1 MSDEK
6 LVDGFG
12 EVEKDAIGEIMN
24 ITMGSAATAV
34 SNMLSAKVWI
44 TTPTVTVVSAKD
56 LSFPELEPSI
66 MVKIK
71 YIQGVEGQNVL
82 VLKQN
87 DVQLILD
94 QLMGL
99 PLEVTDDFKF
109 DEMNISAVC
118 EVMNQMMG
126 ASATALSEI
135 IDTTIDISTPEAI
148 VQDNGTTVSSL
159 YDLSENDNVV
169 SIKFN
174 LTIDGVI
181 NSEFISI
188 LSIDLAKEMANK
200 MMAGYGG
207 SLEDTAKPA
216 EPAPAPQPAAPAP
229 APAPASAPAADP
241 SASSSGGTLSQNE
254 IEALINGSAAS
265 APSANS
271 TPAAG
276 TAAPDMNMGMQMP
289 GNMPNNAM
297 PNNAMP
303 NNMGMQNNGMMPNN
317 AMPNQPMQNMG
328 MPNQQMQGNMMGMQ
342 GSNMPNNMGMQ
353 QYGYDPNM
361 QQNSPYGMYPQQMN
375 GQMQPNMYGQS
386 YGQPY
391 GQQYNQPYSQP
402 AVNIQPVKL
411 QNFESNEKS
420 NLTQEQNNNLNLL
433 MGVPLNVSVE
443 IGSTT
448 KKVKEILEFSQGTII
463 ELERQAGAPV
473 DIIVN
478 GNLIAKGDVVVIDDN
493 FAVRITEIIKSKFL
507 DNLGKE

>member
-34 SNMLSAKVWI
+34 SNLLSAKVWI
-44 TTPTVTVVSAKD
+44 TTPTVTVMSAKD

-66 MVKIK
+66 MVRIK
-71 YIQGVEGQNVL
+71 YIQGVSGQNVL

-126 ASATALSEI
+126 AAATALSEI
-135 IDTTIDISTPEAI
+135 IDTTVDISTPEAI
-148 VQDNGTTVSSL
+148 VEDSQKLISDL
-159 YDLSENDNVV
+159 YDVNGDENVV

-181 NSEFISI
+181 NSEFISVLTI
-188 LSIDLAKEMANK
+188 NLAKEMAEK
-200 MMAGYGG
+200 MMAGY
-207 SLEDTAKPA
+207 
-216 EPAPAPQPAAPAP
+216 
-229 APAPASAPAADP
+229 SAAADET
-241 SASSSGGTLSQNE
+241 AT
-254 IEALINGSAAS
+254 A
-265 APSANS
+265 S
-271 TPAAG
+271 TPAADTPTEPASG
-276 TAAPDMNMGMQMP
+276 GSTLSQAEIESLLNGGTGGAAAPASQPTAAPQPTPTPQPMPQQPMQAAP
-289 GNMPNNAM
+289 QQTAPQQAM
-297 PNNAMP
+297 PNGMP
-303 NNMGMQNNGMMPNN
+303 Q
-317 AMPNQPMQNMG
+317 QPMQG
-328 MPNQQMQGNMMGMQ
+328 MQPNMQGM
-342 GSNMPNNMGMQ
+342 
-353 QYGYDPNM
+353 YGYDPNM
-361 QQNSPYGMYPQQMN
+361 QQYGMYGQMPQGQPMPNMYPQQ
-375 GQMQPNMYGQS
+375 
-386 YGQPY
+386 PY
-391 GQQYNQPYSQP
+391 GYPPQQPQM
-402 AVNIQPVKL
+402 NIQPVQL
-411 QNFESNEKS
+411 QNFATYNNASLNK
-420 NLTQEQNNNLNLL
+420 EQNDNLKLL

-448 KKVKEILEFSQGTII
+448 KKVKEILEFTQGTII

-473 DIIVN
+473 DIVVN
-478 GNLIAKGDVVVIDDN
+478 GNLIARGDVVVIDDN
-493 FAVRITEIIKSKFL
+493 FAVRITEIIRSKFL

>member
-12 EVEKDAIGEIMN
+12 DVEKDAIGEIMN

-34 SNMLSAKVWI
+34 SNLLSAKVWI

-66 MVKIK
+66 MVRIK
-71 YIQGVEGQNVL
+71 YVQGVTGQNVL

-99 PLEVTDDFKF
+99 PLEITDDFKF

-126 ASATALSEI
+126 AAATALSEI
-135 IDTTIDISTPEAI
+135 IDTTVDISTPEAI
-148 VQDNGTTVSSL
+148 VEDSQKLIADL
-159 YDLSENDNVV
+159 YDVNGAENVV

-181 NSEFISI
+181 NSEFISV
-188 LSIDLAKEMANK
+188 LTIDLAKEMAEK
-200 MMAGYGG
+200 MMAGY
-207 SLEDTAKPA
+207 SAAADEASA
-216 EPAPAPQPAAPAP
+216 PAAPAP
-229 APAPASAPAADP
+229 EPAPAAPTAPAPSG
-241 SASSSGGTLSQNE
+241 SSLSQAE
-254 IEALINGSAAS
+254 IEAMVSGGAAANP
-265 APSANS
+265 AP
-271 TPAAG
+271 TPQPQP
-276 TAAPDMNMGMQMP
+276 APMP
-289 GNMPNNAM
+289 QANMPQQNIPQAM
-297 PNNAMP
+297 PNAPQGMP
-303 NNMGMQNNGMMPNN
+303 Q
-317 AMPNQPMQNMG
+317 QPMQG
-328 MPNQQMQGNMMGMQ
+328 M
-342 GSNMPNNMGMQ
+342 
-353 QYGYDPNM
+353 YGYDPNM
-361 QQNSPYGMYPQQMN
+361 QQQYGMYGQMPQGQPMPNMYPQQ
-375 GQMQPNMYGQS
+375 
-386 YGQPY
+386 PY
-391 GQQYNQPYSQP
+391 GYPQQPQM
-402 AVNIQPVKL
+402 NIQPVQL
-411 QNFESNEKS
+411 QNFAAYNNASLSKDQND
-420 NLTQEQNNNLNLL
+420 NLKLL

-448 KKVKEILEFSQGTII
+448 KKVKEILEFTQGTII

-473 DIIVN
+473 DIVVN

-493 FAVRITEIIKSKFL
+493 FAVRITEIIRSKFL

>member
-34 SNMLSAKVWI
+34 SNLLSAKVWI
-44 TTPTVTVVSAKD
+44 TTPTVTVISAKD

-66 MVKIK
+66 MVRIK
-71 YIQGVEGQNVL
+71 YIQGVSGQNVL

-126 ASATALSEI
+126 AAATALSEI
-135 IDTTIDISTPEAI
+135 IDTTVDISTPEAI
-148 VQDNGTTVSSL
+148 VEDSQKLISDLYEVNG
-159 YDLSENDNVV
+159 DENVV

-181 NSEFISI
+181 NSEFISV
-188 LSIDLAKEMANK
+188 LTIDLAKEMAEK
-200 MMAGYGG
+200 MMAGY
-207 SLEDTAKPA
+207 SAAADEAATA
-216 EPAPAPQPAAPAP
+216 
-229 APAPASAPAADP
+229 STPAADTP
-241 SASSSGGTLSQNE
+241 TEPASSGATLSQAE
-254 IEALINGSAAS
+254 IEALLNGAGGAAAS
-265 APSANS
+265 S
-271 TPAAG
+271 TPQP
-276 TAAPDMNMGMQMP
+276 TPTPQPMPQMPQQPMQAAPQQTAP
-289 GNMPNNAM
+289 QQAM
-297 PNNAMP
+297 PNGMP
-303 NNMGMQNNGMMPNN
+303 QRQMQQGM
-317 AMPNQPMQNMG
+317 PMQG
-328 MPNQQMQGNMMGMQ
+328 M
-342 GSNMPNNMGMQ
+342 
-353 QYGYDPNM
+353 YGYDPNM
-361 QQNSPYGMYPQQMN
+361 QQYGMYGQMPQGQPMPNMYPQQ
-375 GQMQPNMYGQS
+375 
-386 YGQPY
+386 PY
-391 GQQYNQPYSQP
+391 GYPQQQPQP
-402 AVNIQPVKL
+402 QMNIQPVQL
-411 QNFESNEKS
+411 QNFATYNNASLNK
-420 NLTQEQNNNLNLL
+420 EQNDNLKLL

-448 KKVKEILEFSQGTII
+448 KKVKEILEFTQGTII

-473 DIIVN
+473 DIVVN
-478 GNLIAKGDVVVIDDN
+478 GNLIARGDVVVIDDN
-493 FAVRITEIIKSKFL
+493 FAVRITEIIRSKFL